1 MEAETEPMLDTKT
14 SPIVIDKN
22 ANPCPNHVI
31 DFMNESTDDGQPQIE
46 LSWHKLTY
54 KINQVQYNT
63 ISGIPYKR
71 TATSRVLIKELS
83 GRLISGKITA
93 IIGPN
98 GAGKTTLLNCLAGQR
113 RKGLTG
119 QVFVTNNG

>member
-1 MEAETEPMLDTKT
+1 MLEIKT

-22 ANPCPNHVI
+22 ENNCPNHVI
-31 DFMNESTDDGQPQIE
+31 DFMNEPTDDRQAQIE

-54 KINQVQYNT
+54 KINQVRYNT

-71 TATSRVLIKELS
+71 TASSRVLIKELS
-83 GRLISGKITA
+83 GRLMSGKMTA

-98 GAGKTTLLNCLAGQR
+98 GAGKSTLLNCLAGQKR
-113 RKGLTG
+113 QGLTG
-119 QVFVTNNG
+119 QVFVSNNG